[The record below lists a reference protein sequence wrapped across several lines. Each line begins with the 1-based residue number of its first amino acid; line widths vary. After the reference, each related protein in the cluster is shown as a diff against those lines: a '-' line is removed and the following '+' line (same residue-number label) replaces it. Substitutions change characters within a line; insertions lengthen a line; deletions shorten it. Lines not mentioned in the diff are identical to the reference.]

1 MNNKDKNANYKPA
14 PNMYDYLLNTNINNI
29 TKKDIDYLKSLFSSV
44 SLADRTSKRVR
55 RASKAL
61 FVASILTYGIGTL
74 VTKGDATWLEAFRY
88 SSSFF
93 FGTSLGFTISR
104 QIRVNRALKGY
115 GLTEAEYLSLKN
127 KGKIKEFEEIIK
139 EFNIALRENKLLTI
153 NNEPFPDFA
162 YTPADRKNEFL
173 RGLYSLAFQLHKSM
187 GKSADTFEFQV
198 YLRPYDSEK
207 TKSKDNNNNN
217 DSSNEPEN

>member
-1 MNNKDKNANYKPA
+1 MNNKDKNANYKLA

-55 RASKAL
+55 RASKA
-61 FVASILTYGIGTL
+61 F
-74 VTKGDATWLEAFRY
+74 
-88 SSSFF
+88 
-93 FGTSLGFTISR
+93 
-104 QIRVNRALKGY
+104 
-115 GLTEAEYLSLKN
+115 
-127 KGKIKEFEEIIK
+127 
-139 EFNIALRENKLLTI
+139 

-173 RGLYSLAFQLHKSM
+173 SGLYSLAFQLHKSM

>member
-1 MNNKDKNANYKPA
+1 
-14 PNMYDYLLNTNINNI
+14 MYDYLLNTNINNI

-55 RASKAL
+55 RASKA
-61 FVASILTYGIGTL
+61 F
-74 VTKGDATWLEAFRY
+74 
-88 SSSFF
+88 
-93 FGTSLGFTISR
+93 
-104 QIRVNRALKGY
+104 
-115 GLTEAEYLSLKN
+115 
-127 KGKIKEFEEIIK
+127 
-139 EFNIALRENKLLTI
+139 

-162 YTPADRKNEFL
+162 YTPTDRKNEFL

-198 YLRPYDSEK
+198 YLRAYDSEK